1 MWFNIAAVAA
11 ALAVVKAAAVDV
23 VKPAVTVFAAAAAVV
38 SAPHDCSFS
47 SEALL
52 KSNPEKLNA
61 DFSDIQ
67 PKNDG
72 IFSNWKKNYIE

>member
-1 MWFNIAAVAA
+1 MWFNLAAVAA
-11 ALAVVKAAAVDV
+11 VVAAAVAVVKAAAAVS
-23 VKPAVTVFAAAAAVV
+23 AVTAVAVV

-72 IFSNWKKNYIE
+72 IFSNWKKNYTE